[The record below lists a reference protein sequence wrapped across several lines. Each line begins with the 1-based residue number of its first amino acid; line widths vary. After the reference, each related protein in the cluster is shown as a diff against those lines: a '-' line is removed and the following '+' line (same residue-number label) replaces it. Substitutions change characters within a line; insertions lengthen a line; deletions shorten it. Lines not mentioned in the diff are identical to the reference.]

1 MKIAFHTN
9 TLCHRGTTVAILD
22 YAKYNEEILGNTSF
36 IVYPKTFNDPG
47 VSPDSLTQPDV
58 VESIQ
63 KKFTVFAYDNLQQLE
78 SFCVDNSID
87 YTYFIKAGYNDG
99 LLLKSTKN
107 LVHAVF
113 QANQPHGDK
122 YAYISSWLSKIMSDD
137 EIDYV
142 PHIVNLPKTK
152 ISNFREKLYISE
164 NKIVIGRI
172 GGLHQFDIRWVCQTI
187 ASFAYQNPNY
197 VFVFVNTFKF
207 VDAPN
212 ILFVDAI
219 IDEQEKTDFI
229 LSCDAMIHARSDGE
243 SFGLA
248 ICEGLFHNKPVFC
261 YNGGRDKHHVQLLE
275 NSGLLY
281 NNPDDLRHMLTNVK
295 SYCDDYSG
303 IVEQFSPEKVMDKF
317 KKVFLS

>member
-1 MKIAFHTN
+1 
-9 TLCHRGTTVAILD
+9 
-22 YAKYNEEILGNTSF
+22 
-36 IVYPKTFNDPG
+36 
-47 VSPDSLTQPDV
+47 
-58 VESIQ
+58 
-63 KKFTVFAYDNLQQLE
+63 
-78 SFCVDNSID
+78 
-87 YTYFIKAGYNDG
+87 
-99 LLLKSTKN
+99 
-107 LVHAVF
+107 
-113 QANQPHGDK
+113 
-122 YAYISSWLSKIMSDD
+122 MSDE

-152 ISNFREKLYISE
+152 KINFREKLHISD

-261 YNGGRDKHHVQLLE
+261 FNGGRDKHHVQLLE

-281 NNPDDLRHMLTNVK
+281 NNPDQLRYMLTNVK
-295 SYCDDYSG
+295 SFYNEYSN
-303 IVEQFSPEKVMDKF
+303 IVKQFSPEKVMEKF
-317 KKVFLS
+317 NKIFLS

>member
-36 IVYPKTFNDPG
+36 IVYPKNFNDPG

-63 KKFTVFAYDNLQQLE
+63 KKFKVFAYDNLQQLE

-113 QANQPHGDK
+113 QAKQPHGDR
-122 YAYISSWLSKIMSDD
+122 YAYISSWLSKTMSDE

-152 ISNFREKLYISE
+152 KTNFREKLHISE

-197 VFVFVNTFKF
+197 VFVFVNT
-207 VDAPN
+207 
-212 ILFVDAI
+212 
-219 IDEQEKTDFI
+219 
-229 LSCDAMIHARSDGE
+229 
-243 SFGLA
+243 
-248 ICEGLFHNKPVFC
+248 
-261 YNGGRDKHHVQLLE
+261 
-275 NSGLLY
+275 
-281 NNPDDLRHMLTNVK
+281 
-295 SYCDDYSG
+295 
-303 IVEQFSPEKVMDKF
+303 
-317 KKVFLS
+317 